1 MSIKKLIATVGIV
14 SLAFLATP
22 AVAQPT
28 QKSIAIIDAN
38 FESSLISGD
47 VVDVCVMG
55 DVLCNVVT
63 KPKNASQ
70 YEAYNHGTIMADIVR
85 ANNPTAKIILIRAST
100 NTVGLVNGHGLD
112 AALNWIV
119 SNRSAHNI
127 VSVSFSYN
135 SGDGKT
141 CLPSTPGKD
150 ARVAHAE
157 IVSDV
162 RLLLQDGTKFFAAAG
177 NNGAS
182 KNYLDYPACIG
193 ETVSVGS
200 TLYPT
205 TRKLADVFVS
215 GSTYTSNRLTSANKT
230 SSNAGVIGLG
240 LPERVRVGNT
250 TSVATAIIAAT
261 N

>member
-63 KPKNASQ
+63 KPKSASQ

-135 SGDGKT
+135 SGDGRT

-162 RLLLQDGTKFFAAAG
+162 RLLLQNGTKFFAAAG

-182 KNYLDYPACIG
+182 KNHLDYPACIS

-200 TLYPT
+200 SLYPV
-205 TRKLADVFVS
+205 TRRLADVSVS
-215 GSTYTSNRLTSANKT
+215 GNTYTSESLTSTTKT
-230 SSNAGVIGLG
+230 SSLAGVIGLG
-240 LPERVRVGNT
+240 LPEKVRVGNT
-250 TSVATAIIAAT
+250 TSVATAIIAAK